1 MTAAAL
7 RPPELLKHASHEYFV
22 YEVADH
28 AEIPPRSIGVRLER
42 HDSPKFSVYCT
53 GSFIRGKL
61 GQVHTP
67 DIEQAESD
75 EERRMIRLVG
85 GSQELQ
91 SFVRG
96 WIECCHRRYE
106 ASTDTGTA

>member
-7 RPPELLKHASHEYFV
+7 RPSELFKLASHEYLA

-28 AEIPPRSIGVRLER
+28 AEHPPSSIGVRLER
-42 HDSPKFSVYCT
+42 HGSPKFSVYCT
-53 GSFIRGKL
+53 GSFVDGQL
-61 GQVHTP
+61 TQVHTP
-67 DIEQAESD
+67 GIEQAESD